1 MIIAPPASSPE
12 NSVSAVP
19 PVVQSM
25 LMSQKNMDGS
35 LTKGQLLESC
45 RNIIEYVFN
54 IVIMIIID
62 SEIPVQNTA
71 WQGYVFAGDNLDCN
85 IRPRHQ
91 TVLSQT
97 RSVHWF
103 NSIAVQDRSD
113 FSLFADTIPTPNISS
128 FDLNYLLPDADDSEN
143 LISNVGVIVGRL
155 LVKHLSQFSQF
166 SHLVTSHIKHPRCL
180 RNHV

>member
-1 MIIAPPASSPE
+1 MLITIGSSSSEISSCVPSPNSSTTDSLEAPEFSPINSSDISSIDNSPPASSPE
-12 NSVSAVP
+12 NSVPDVP

-71 WQGYVFAGDNLDCN
+71 WQGYVFAGDNLDRN

-103 NSIAVQDRSD
+103 NSIAVQDRCD
-113 FSLFADTIPTPNISS
+113 FSLFADTIPTPNVSS
-128 FDLNYLLPDADDSEN
+128 FDLNY
-143 LISNVGVIVGRL
+143 
-155 LVKHLSQFSQF
+155 
-166 SHLVTSHIKHPRCL
+166 
-180 RNHV
+180 